1 MKVISG
7 FLKGRNIKGYNIE
20 GTRPT
25 MDRVKESLFG
35 MIQDMVPQ
43 STVLDLFA
51 GSGNLGLEALSREA
65 KYTYFVDNNPKAITI
80 IKKNIDNISIDNC
93 KVLNMN
99 YKKALNY
106 FNNNQIKLDLI
117 FLDPPYE
124 TSYIEDSLF
133 LIDKY
138 SLISNKG
145 IVVCESNDLN
155 KIIYS
160 KNYEVLKEKK
170 YGDEYIV
177 ILEKIW

>member
-1 MKVISG
+1 MKIISG
-7 FLKGRNIKGYNIE
+7 KYKGRNILGFNID

-25 MDRVKESLFG
+25 QDRVKENLFNIINEDIKG
-35 MIQDMVPQ
+35 KV
-43 STVLDLFA
+43 VLDLFA
-51 GSGNLGLEALSREA
+51 GSGNLGIEALSREA

-145 IVVCESNDLN
+145 IVICESNDLN

-170 YGDEYIV
+170 YGDKYIV
-177 ILEKIW
+177 ILEKI

>member
-1 MKVISG
+1 MKIISG
-7 FLKGRNIKGYNIE
+7 KYKGRNILGFNID

-25 MDRVKESLFG
+25 QDRVKENLFNIINEDIKG
-35 MIQDMVPQ
+35 KV
-43 STVLDLFA
+43 VLDLFA

-106 FNNNQIKLDLI
+106 FNDNQIELDLI

-170 YGDEYIV
+170 YGDKYIV
-177 ILEKIW
+177 ILEKI